1 MTDFSNEPQNLES
14 RVIYSGVT
22 GEGAQEE
29 VEVVYT
35 EETFVEGDGGGVKE
49 SVAGA
54 AQTVGD
60 TASDAA
66 HAVGDAASDAA
77 HTVGDAASSA
87 ATAVKE
93 AAPSTQQL
101 KQGISRVG
109 QLAQESPAG
118 LALTGACVGF
128 LAGMLVPT
136 TSVDEKIAPYAEQV
150 VDQARV
156 AGQTAVEQG
165 KQAVQEAAP
174 AVGAALKG

>member
-1 MTDFSNEPQNLES
+1 MTDFSNEPQDLES
-14 RVIYSGVT
+14 RVIYTGVT
-22 GEGAQEE
+22 GDGVQEE

-35 EETFVEGDGGGVKE
+35 EETIPVDDGDGVRE
-49 SVAGA
+49 TVAGA

-66 HAVGDAASDAA
+66 H
-77 HTVGDAASSA
+77 TVGDAAAGA

-93 AAPSTQQL
+93 AAPSRQQI

-136 TSVDEKIAPYAEQV
+136 TKADEKIGPFAEQV

-156 AGQTAVEQG
+156 AGHTAVEQG